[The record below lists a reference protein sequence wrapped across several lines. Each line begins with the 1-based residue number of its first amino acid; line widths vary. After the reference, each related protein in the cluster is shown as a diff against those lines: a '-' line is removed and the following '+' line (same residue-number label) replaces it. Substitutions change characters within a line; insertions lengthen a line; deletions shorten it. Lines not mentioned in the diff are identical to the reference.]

1 MAKKVSRCFSPEA
14 THDESKPPPPPP
26 RQRTIGHQCLYRLSR
41 ISCLH
46 TEQGWFPDRLL
57 LPFVNRSILFHEI
70 AEIQYTSVSPL
81 IGQLSFVFIHM
92 HITRSYR
99 IFTFFPWCDME
110 MPISIVIIVGFVREI
125 RSNLRIVCAYP
136 NGDYPN
142 WSKLNPDYNKKKEI
156 EKNRKTPRNCAYGSR
171 SERLEWHDTFKNN
184 TGGGR
189 SGGRRRNSR
198 NSRWW
203 SRRRKI
209 IIEFVRSASTR
220 WCVRRETRIPHNAD
234 MCTIR
239 GVTRSRRE
247 QPRYVSVCLLV

>member
-14 THDESKPPPPPP
+14 THDESKPPPPP

-125 RSNLRIVCAYP
+125 RSNLRTVCAYP

-156 EKNRKTPRNCAYGSR
+156 EKNRKTPRNCAYGASD
-171 SERLEWHDTFKNN
+171 WNDTTPLKITRAVEEAEGEGEILGILVDGAEEGKLLSNSFD
-184 TGGGR
+184 
-189 SGGRRRNSR
+189 RR
-198 NSRWW
+198 
-203 SRRRKI
+203 
-209 IIEFVRSASTR
+209 VRDGASA
-220 WCVRRETRIPHNAD
+220 VKRESPITPICAR
-234 MCTIR
+234 
-239 GVTRSRRE
+239 
-247 QPRYVSVCLLV
+247 